1 MRDDVKTKAKSL
13 LRRAG
18 LAGAPRPVLACLCAA
33 AILLL
38 GFALWRFWPAGPAS
52 AGQDFSVEIQGESQ
66 GELSPDAAEDDRD
79 DRDSLLSV
87 DVEGAVRNPG
97 LYEMAA
103 GSRVGDA
110 VDAAGGMTK
119 RAQRGAV
126 NLAAVL
132 EDGQLVLIPA
142 KSKNAAATSG
152 QESGAGA
159 GSASAGVAGSST
171 VNVNTA
177 SAEELQQLSGIGE
190 SLSQRIVDYRQAN
203 GPFSSI
209 DELANVSGIG
219 EARLAA
225 IRDQISV

>member
-52 AGQDFSVEIQGESQ
+52 AGQDFSVEIQGKSQ
-66 GELSPDAAEDDRD
+66 GEFGTDAAKDGRD

-152 QESGAGA
+152 QESGAG
-159 GSASAGVAGSST
+159 SASAGAAGSST

-177 SAEELQQLSGIGE
+177 SAEELQQLNGIGE

>member
-1 MRDDVKTKAKSL
+1 MRDDVKTRAKSL

-18 LAGAPRPVLACLCAA
+18 LAGAPKPVLACLCAA

-66 GELSPDAAEDDRD
+66 GGADAETAAGAQKDS
-79 DRDSLLSV
+79 DSLLSV
-87 DVEGAVRNPG
+87 DVEGAVRSPG
-97 LYEMAA
+97 LYELAL

-110 VDAAGGMTK
+110 VEAAGGMTK
-119 RAQRGAV
+119 HALRGSV
-126 NLAAVL
+126 NLAAAL
-132 EDGQLVLIPA
+132 EDGQLVLIPV
-142 KSKNAAATSG
+142 KSKKTDEPS
-152 QESGAGA
+152 AG
-159 GSASAGVAGSST
+159 GLSTGNASAAPGSST
-171 VNVNTA
+171 VNINTA
-177 SAEELQQLSGIGE
+177 SATELQQLSGIGE

-203 GPFSSI
+203 GPFSSV